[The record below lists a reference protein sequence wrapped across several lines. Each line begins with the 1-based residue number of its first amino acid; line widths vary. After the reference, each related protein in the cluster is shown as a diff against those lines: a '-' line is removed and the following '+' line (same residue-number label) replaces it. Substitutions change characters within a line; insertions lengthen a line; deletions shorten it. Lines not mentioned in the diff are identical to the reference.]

1 MTGWTTGEKNMLA
14 VAAAT
19 APSVH
24 NTRPWA
30 LELAGER
37 PVAEIYELLDRALPW
52 HDPLGRDRLI
62 SCGAALEH
70 VRVAAH
76 VLGYA
81 TTTELFPD
89 ATQPGLVGRVTAT
102 GRAEPSDAD
111 LAVHD
116 AIARRRS
123 HRGPFRSA
131 RPSTDRTARILA
143 ANQTD
148 GVELRIVSDADAESV
163 AKVLGHS
170 AQVLRH
176 DRAYQRELNAWT
188 SSVRDP
194 LPGDG
199 VSAASR
205 RTATLPWAGLVRATT
220 AVPDLPTL
228 AERLRAE
235 RLVLVTT
242 PGDGPVDHVRAGMA
256 VESAWLAAVGAGL
269 AGAVVTQPFQVR
281 ESRAGLIEALEL
293 NGFPQILLRLG
304 FSRQHSEEKRP

>member
-1 MTGWTTGEKNMLA
+1 MTEWTTGEKNMLA
-14 VAAAT
+14 VAAAG

-24 NTRPWA
+24 NTRPWT
-30 LELAGER
+30 LELGGER
-37 PVAEIYELLDRALPW
+37 PVAEIHELLGRALPR

-70 VRVAAH
+70 VRLAAN

-89 ATQPGLVGRVTAT
+89 PAQPGLVGRVAAT
-102 GRAEPSDAD
+102 DRAQPSDAD
-111 LAVHD
+111 LATHD
-116 AIARRRS
+116 AMARRRS
-123 HRGPFRSA
+123 HRGPFRHT
-131 RPSTDRTARILA
+131 RPSRDLTARILA

-148 GVELRIVSDADAESV
+148 GVELRVVSDVDAE
-163 AKVLGHS
+163 ALANVLGHS
-170 AQVLRH
+170 AQVLRN

-199 VSAASR
+199 VSAATR

-235 RLVLVTT
+235 LLVLVET
-242 PGDGPVDHVRAGMA
+242 PDDGPFDHVRAGMA
-256 VESAWLAAVGAGL
+256 VEPAWLTAVAGGL
-269 AGAVVTQPFQVR
+269 AGAVLTQPFQVR
-281 ESRAGLIEALEL
+281 ESRAGLIEALHL

-304 FSRQHSEEKRP
+304 FPHHHNEER

>member
-1 MTGWTTGEKNMLA
+1 MTGWTMAEKNVLA
-14 VAAAT
+14 VAAAA

-30 LELAGER
+30 LELDGDR
-37 PVAEIYELLDRALPW
+37 RVAEIHELLDRALPR

-70 VRVAAH
+70 VRVAAG
-76 VLGYA
+76 VLGY
-81 TTTELFPD
+81 TTTTHLFPD
-89 ATQPGLVGRVTAT
+89 PIQPGLVGRVSAT
-102 GRAEPSDAD
+102 GRAEPSDVDVA
-111 LAVHD
+111 AHG
-116 AIARRRS
+116 AMSRRHS
-123 HRGPFRSA
+123 HRGPFRRA
-131 RPSTDRTARILA
+131 RVRRGLTSRIVA
-143 ANQTD
+143 ANRTD
-148 GVELRIVSDADAESV
+148 GVELRVVSEVDAEAV

-170 AQVLRH
+170 AQVLRN

-199 VSAASR
+199 VSAATR
-205 RTATLPWAGLVRATT
+205 RTATLPWVGLVRATT

-235 RLVLVTT
+235 LLVLVET
-242 PGDGPVDHVRAGMA
+242 PDDGPVNHVRAGMA
-256 VESAWLAAVGAGL
+256 VESVWLAAVASGL
-269 AGAVVTQPFQVR
+269 VGAVLTQPFQVR
-281 ESRAGLIEALEL
+281 ESRAGLIEALHL

-304 FSRQHSEEKRP
+304 FPQNHYEER